1 MINKTLL
8 LGAFLLMS
16 ALSIAQD
23 RASIDSRIAEKEFA
37 LANATASSRQAN
49 ESIKVQLIELYKEL
63 KIQLQSEIETISNM
77 EIKAIKDQE
86 IKDLNDKIASYSSK
100 R

>member
-23 RASIDSRIAEKEFA
+23 RASIDSRIAEKEFG
-37 LANATASSRQAN
+37 LKVNQKVFFFKIDIKMGYPMTA
-49 ESIKVQLIELYKEL
+49 V
-63 KIQLQSEIETISNM
+63 
-77 EIKAIKDQE
+77 
-86 IKDLNDKIASYSSK
+86 
-100 R
+100 

>member
-23 RASIDSRIAEKEFA
+23 RASIDSRIAEKEFV